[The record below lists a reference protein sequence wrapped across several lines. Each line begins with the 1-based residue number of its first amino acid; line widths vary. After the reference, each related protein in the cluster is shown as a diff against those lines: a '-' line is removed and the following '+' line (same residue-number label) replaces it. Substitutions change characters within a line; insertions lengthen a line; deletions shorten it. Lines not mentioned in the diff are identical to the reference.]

1 VRMLVA
7 LAVGLILIGVVM
19 VARHHDKPASTPKLK
34 VDQSRQVGD
43 TADLMR
49 RLERKK
55 LVTTTSR

>member
-1 VRMLVA
+1 MLVA

>member
-1 VRMLVA
+1 MLAV
-7 LAVGLILIGVVM
+7 LAVGLIVIGIVM
-19 VARHHDKPASTPKLK
+19 VVRHHDKPASTPKLK
-34 VDQSRQVGD
+34 IDPSQQVGD